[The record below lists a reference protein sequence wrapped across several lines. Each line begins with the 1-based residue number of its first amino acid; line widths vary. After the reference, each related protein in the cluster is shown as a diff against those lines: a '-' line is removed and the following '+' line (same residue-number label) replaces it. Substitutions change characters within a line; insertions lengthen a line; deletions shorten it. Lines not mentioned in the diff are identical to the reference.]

1 MGLPFGHDLIVC
13 DPSTLEVV
21 GHISADGSGSIPTED
36 NRYTALALAASSAWQ
51 AHPTVVA
58 ESMTD
63 QNGLN
68 QTVSSTSQ
76 TTILSESRDSVIGSP
91 GLLPNPAMASPA
103 SQLVGSSKKGIESRV
118 LTDGR
123 YLYLVSGHAQLVA
136 KDELGGLAFT
146 PAAPTQCRTKEKCVT
161 VTAFD
166 PKKNLAAVRTVVL
179 TGPKPSVLT
188 AAAAKRG
195 KRSVLHL
202 CKDACI
208 DASPV
213 SEKLSSSVGHLT
225 VEMWMRSET
234 ADESKNVYVHGDK
247 SSGGEVFIDMHSLD
261 NGWYVKGGARVEVRN
276 GVRSC
281 GAVASLPSRQWV
293 HLALVF
299 DGRWT
304 IYVNGALAGIS
315 RAEDTP
321 VVVSRP
327 TKRWLIG
334 SSLVG
339 SLAEVRVWK
348 IARPPIMIS
357 RDMST
362 PLTGNESGL
371 VAYWPMHEGQGRL
384 IYDWASNHPRHNGW
398 IANRPHPSWRQAVD
412 FPMEPP
418 ASLPEPEGCEL
429 SPWQL
434 FLPSVEQC
442 GMCANGRQLAVM
454 VPEVEDVGAG
464 QKCGLALF
472 FSLEDG
478 AQLPRNH
485 TVAPPVDG
493 LCHFDSS
500 YNGVWYVSM
509 AGQVLCWSQSECAVP
524 PPLRTDW
531 NSSSEALL
539 SPLECAARLADA
551 MDDRA
556 CQNMDHAWPCLYRA
570 LCIDP
575 SLELFQLLRHVLQAQ
590 FKRVQT
596 ARRASIFDDP
606 HNSRIALA
614 VLRLLRANFRVARC
628 NGLDPKSL
636 DLSVVRGAKN
646 EGHHLYQQLI
656 TLTDMPKGPVTEE
669 AVLAL
674 REGLPLFFTPEA
686 LRDMQRELLAS
697 GTSSTGAHAATAV
710 LEAVCSHM
718 AGFKQSLDL
727 MISLQ
732 GDPAQLSAFLLLLMR
747 AAANEMRCNLESRWQ
762 SKCARKLSMHADETG
777 HDANERERS
786 PITAVLIGLQ
796 AAILGSGNAEL
807 ICLLLE
813 HHSCLLEE
821 ICRAIAEFRS
831 TQQQN
836 AQEAPPDDFYLE
848 LLRSSAS
855 GQSVGSLVIA
865 VPITARDCFASLPH
879 LKKLASLLEDLGR
892 CFPSVQAVESNWSAN
907 WTPASSGSEAAGLPS
922 METEDIGGTVS
933 SWIYCVRLT
942 IERVAASVAGNMVK
956 GLQIPDSEK
965 DPEVLKWIESPLFAG
980 GLRDSSADIRPRLC
994 DEIAANVGQGKITWD
1009 AVKSN
1014 GTHPKGAVEIDS
1026 SLRHIFA
1033 VLVREDQREIVDPR
1047 SARNRRLSTEL
1058 AGKSWNTGEQKDA
1071 DEELDNK
1078 GIVKKAEETECVT
1091 DEGRDASSIP
1101 PGLHARFRRVEA
1113 LKGWLMHVR
1122 HDSAPPP
1129 TFDVFPP
1136 PPVFEGSSASGNA
1149 ALNQLV
1155 ERCLFALRFH
1165 PGPAPENNKVV
1176 LRALASASS
1185 TASKRS
1191 SRCITAYSKPNHG
1204 SWKSIFHSWRALKKL
1219 QRLLGL
1225 NAQTDT
1231 QADSFLELL
1240 LSFLTAPEVNFARIE
1255 KAVRERE
1262 EKGRLRAEG
1271 LRYLTAA
1278 VTNKAKPIKLEALAV
1293 VAETM
1298 SRFHYADGLKAAGP
1312 FVVRCVQESVYA
1324 LLHVVLAPLASS
1336 TPPNDSISQVQCN
1349 LILKLFHC
1357 RWDSVDFAYLRSMD
1371 LPKTLFSLVALWNPD
1386 GTEKLQQPASNLWC
1400 KPQKLQAKGS
1410 PGCLGDPRPRTLA
1423 EASVEV
1429 ASGLFSAC
1437 ALKSAL
1443 SLARY
1448 GHPGA
1453 TKASLSFLSQVLE
1466 CIARDLKLSVQ
1477 VLKSNAEQDRA
1488 KRHEDHV
1495 AGLLAI
1501 TARVLQALAD
1511 ATLENSVLGDL
1522 LPLLASCVF
1531 LPAKYVSLAQCAMAC
1546 VRYLLPHFSTERAE
1560 QGLAQLLSSNV
1571 SSCAPTSPFVIGTG
1585 KACISTAEVSG
1596 RRVVQLLVEIAGGR
1610 LHSDGE
1616 KAAEDGGVGDRNEGE
1631 EEGFGNVAGREAVS
1645 LLRHL
1650 FVGNRSWQHPIAAWL
1665 RSMLAD
1671 VPDCTSL
1678 ADKKTNE
1685 LIVALN
1691 VLCDPATGLV
1701 PGVSAEH
1708 QVKGTKIK
1716 TPVIVVSAGSSQA
1729 VVVGS
1734 DLGLSSDE
1742 MKVDPNALRV
1752 PEPAVTEVD
1761 PSIFAALL
1769 AAVIK
1774 ILQSLNPKTEFCGF
1788 PRAIAHAVPSSHVIS
1803 KMLRCLARHM
1813 ENPLCAKLVLSEPNL
1828 LHRLAHLAQGRLL
1841 DVGDQ
1846 ASLEEKSLYLHQI
1859 LETRDVSQFTGEIH
1873 VPRMQSPPCGKA
1885 RPGTKPSSE
1894 TAPEAAR
1901 RQAAEELCQIL
1912 RGFGP
1917 DLCMRALDI
1926 VGDDKDKAAAVL
1938 MDSADEIAA
1947 AVHEDQV
1954 KEIRRRLSSSGKLTL
1969 KDAFAPQPPEPP
1981 LPLTY
1986 TLAFG
1991 PIGTGFACLPLSA
2004 VVRSAASPPLNT
2016 STELL
2021 FRITGSG
2028 VFKKRR
2034 LHSDV
2039 APVVPLRVLSSPAVD
2054 VFNYDGSIQVMAYPP
2069 HPRRDDNNSELAER
2083 ATTAS
2088 IPHRED
2094 WIHVVVAF
2102 DNVDEKCNVWCNGKL
2117 VASSCGIAEGHHKRL
2132 SEQSAQSG
2140 RSLPENSS
2148 ITAAPEEDGG
2158 SGNNESKQVDDE
2170 VLLGPGLAESA
2181 SELHPCVVTEIGCFR
2196 LWGSCLSNTEAET
2209 LSLKGMSTR
2218 ETEFIPCE
2226 HSLLAALTM
2235 REGCGTKVASDVRSK
2250 EFDSTSEKRPE
2261 GKGEDCETKTQQLD
2275 SVVNAQLSGAV
2286 RWSCVLPP
2294 PVAPENCLMREIEDV
2309 VDGYDE
2315 DSDVPRTEWA
2325 STFQAADTSR
2335 IANACCLADISLS
2348 VLYARQALRLIA
2360 KVFLSPERAHL
2371 WGINPSDYF
2380 NGISPQHA
2388 AGIPSILAA
2397 SANLTATDAH
2407 PSYIEQLHLS
2417 IRTWLTMNPS
2427 TTSIHQFIAGCLSL
2441 LELPPDTYF
2450 FETPSHPFVASE
2462 LILQTIDIPGSSSY
2476 KISFDPRCKAL
2487 DYLHL
2492 YTDRSQKVQIAKFPD
2507 TQGRWRGI
2515 EVDKHAAFAIKFSGD
2530 AAAPSSWG
2538 YLFCVAVKTP
2548 KLNLA
2553 CEMLLALLGDKNV
2566 VQNHGVCTNVLVS
2579 HLAAIA
2585 HKEVGARREKVVEV
2599 LTVVFA
2605 KLAQYFS
2612 PMDRPLTQH
2621 LLCDLKRHADA
2632 QYVKERTPRASGCVL
2647 PRRYSSFVQ
2656 SQSELFL
2663 AADFAEQLWSNGPAE
2678 SGQTPDGPD
2687 DERGDE
2693 GFYNSKATMDD
2704 AARRCYV
2711 SPTLRPCLKASGAF
2725 RCATDTAIRGR
2736 SLLYSEGQWVTV
2748 QATSGVVLGKYYYEA
2763 RMLSPDPVY
2772 VGYACEVIDTPCGE
2786 CSASWS
2792 YCGNRGY
2799 KWHGGDRSLYPSDGV
2814 KWKGRDV
2821 VGVLLDLF
2829 TREIEYTLNGKR
2841 LGVAFS
2847 GLPAAF
2853 YFPTVTVGSSAVELN
2868 LGDSPFS
2875 FAPPPGYLPY
2885 SGFYGHD
2892 RVPGGSLPVE
2902 MFGTYLQTCT
2912 ALLSDKPV
2920 PLVFSGLEKD
2930 TLTGRLT
2937 REGTD
2942 FVEVLV
2948 LEGRPRVE
2956 GLLAVQSLANSCSMK
2971 ATAKVS
2977 RLGKWYYEAT
2987 LLSDGLMQIGWVT
3000 DSYAPDLV
3008 RSKGVGDDSRSWAF
3022 DGCRLLLRHRKE
3034 HNQVAGARTWREGD
3048 IIGCLLDLDS
3058 SAMRFTLNG
3067 EPVVCASQSTTA
3079 FSNFNVSDWFS
3090 PAASLDPDN
3099 GIVFNFGQL
3108 PFVYIPYG
3116 YRGIEAPCAIRTALE
3131 DQLQPPLRDALPS
3144 AFPFKSSFELDAVI
3158 VSFVDSLCESQKQ
3171 PVFNLKLKEL
3181 LLTNSPM
3188 ITEHGLKDIPIDQ
3201 LHARIVLLRHF
3212 NQLFRLVYPF
3222 INLSAADRPSGLLA
3236 EAALKCKKL
3245 LLATTTHTILQCHVQ
3260 TTNAM
3265 REPIQAKVLL
3275 NRRKAQLHRANP
3287 GKCRD
3292 GSPSLFGQL
3301 HTLLGEKHTGM
3312 YFTTRRFWSV
3322 TFQGEGAEDVGGP
3335 YRECLAE
3342 VCNELMSPAVPLFI
3356 PSANAKNNIGTHR
3369 DRMVLNPSLVSH
3381 QHESMLTFLGKL
3393 MAACMRAGEPLP
3405 LYLSPVLWKVLACEP
3420 LTVNDL
3426 ESVDKSVLNSLLF
3439 LLRLGEEGISEE
3451 PFKEVYDGVFTT
3463 EVSGDVVQ
3471 ELLPGGAQ
3479 LPVTYGNRSQYV
3491 HLAIQKRLVE
3501 SRENMLELAKGFYSI
3516 LPAHITHLF
3525 TSEHL
3530 EKLVCGSPVW
3540 DITELRANARYEGFS
3555 PDDKVCRYLWLVLE
3569 DLSIKDR
3576 SLFLRFVS
3584 GRERAPVRLKIMPL
3598 LVDSPDS
3605 YLPVASTC
3613 FFWISLPDYSSKQVL
3628 KEKLLYAIRHC
3639 TDIDTDYR
3647 VRGSI
3652 DENAPPTL
3660 GIGEPPDDEDFEDYS
3675 HLL

>member
-1 MGLPFGHDLIVC
+1 MGLDTDVRWLERASVLDPFGSHLHVAAVASRLPVRAALLRTSSISIDATTPHGDLLINENRVIKPATGWVTVHAVEPITSGVHEWSIKIENQGETSDGSGLMLGIVPKGFCRYDSFISQGSGWCLSRAGKFYGQWKRVEGVGTTAAFVFGTGDTVKFELDTEASKMTVSVADRFVVGEISKLTPEVYPAASLHYRQQHLVFESRRLKQRQSSEAGWFHRSLGYGVDVMFNLTREHLEARVDQLLANGLEISSDVCGPTKWEMFYLLREDVVEGMCTGVGKLLASPEQLVTQYGTDDSQRNHRLSAQGSDVDQVLSVCGIELCLSLVSALSAGNPALSDSVFDTISSQRCRELSGERTSEKWTVHSITSDEDCVYLATAEGLLKIGSGRGRLPTEIAARNDRDFPGHPVSLALVAGILYVRPSAAHTLAMGLPFGHDLIVC

-103 SQLVGSSKKGIESRV
+103 SQLVGSSKKGIES
-118 LTDGR
+118 
-123 YLYLVSGHAQLVA
+123 
-136 KDELGGLAFT
+136 
-146 PAAPTQCRTKEKCVT
+146 P
-161 VTAFD
+161 FD

-276 GVRSC
+276 
-281 GAVASLPSRQWV
+281 
-293 HLALVF
+293 
-299 DGRWT
+299 
-304 IYVNGALAGIS
+304 
-315 RAEDTP
+315 
-321 VVVSRP
+321 
-327 TKRWLIG
+327 
-334 SSLVG
+334 G

-1129 TFDVFPP
+1129 T
-1136 PPVFEGSSASGNA
+1136 
-1149 ALNQLV
+1149 
-1155 ERCLFALRFH
+1155 
-1165 PGPAPENNKVV
+1165 
-1176 LRALASASS
+1176 ALASASS

-1560 QGLAQLLSSNV
+1560 QGLAQLLSSN
-1571 SSCAPTSPFVIGTG
+1571 
-1585 KACISTAEVSG
+1585 
-1596 RRVVQLLVEIAGGR
+1596 
-1610 LHSDGE
+1610 
-1616 KAAEDGGVGDRNEGE
+1616 
-1631 EEGFGNVAGREAVS
+1631 
-1645 LLRHL
+1645 
-1650 FVGNRSWQHPIAAWL
+1650 
-1665 RSMLAD
+1665 
-1671 VPDCTSL
+1671 
-1678 ADKKTNE
+1678 

-1947 AVHEDQV
+1947 A
-1954 KEIRRRLSSSGKLTL
+1954 
-1969 KDAFAPQPPEPP
+1969 
-1981 LPLTY
+1981 
-1986 TLAFG
+1986 
-1991 PIGTGFACLPLSA
+1991 
-2004 VVRSAASPPLNT
+2004 
-2016 STELL
+2016 
-2021 FRITGSG
+2021 
-2028 VFKKRR
+2028 
-2034 LHSDV
+2034 
-2039 APVVPLRVLSSPAVD
+2039 
-2054 VFNYDGSIQVMAYPP
+2054 
-2069 HPRRDDNNSELAER
+2069 
-2083 ATTAS
+2083 
-2088 IPHRED
+2088 
-2094 WIHVVVAF
+2094 
-2102 DNVDEKCNVWCNGKL
+2102 
-2117 VASSCGIAEGHHKRL
+2117 
-2132 SEQSAQSG
+2132 SAQSG

-2181 SELHPCVVTEIGCFR
+2181 SELHPC
-2196 LWGSCLSNTEAET
+2196 
-2209 LSLKGMSTR
+2209 
-2218 ETEFIPCE
+2218 
-2226 HSLLAALTM
+2226 
-2235 REGCGTKVASDVRSK
+2235 
-2250 EFDSTSEKRPE
+2250 
-2261 GKGEDCETKTQQLD
+2261 
-2275 SVVNAQLSGAV
+2275 
-2286 RWSCVLPP
+2286 
-2294 PVAPENCLMREIEDV
+2294 
-2309 VDGYDE
+2309 
-2315 DSDVPRTEWA
+2315 
-2325 STFQAADTSR
+2325 
-2335 IANACCLADISLS
+2335 
-2348 VLYARQALRLIA
+2348 
-2360 KVFLSPERAHL
+2360 
-2371 WGINPSDYF
+2371 
-2380 NGISPQHA
+2380 
-2388 AGIPSILAA
+2388 
-2397 SANLTATDAH
+2397 
-2407 PSYIEQLHLS
+2407 
-2417 IRTWLTMNPS
+2417 
-2427 TTSIHQFIAGCLSL
+2427 CLSL

-2492 YTDRSQKVQIAKFPD
+2492 YTDRSQK
-2507 TQGRWRGI
+2507 
-2515 EVDKHAAFAIKFSGD
+2515 
-2530 AAAPSSWG
+2530 
-2538 YLFCVAVKTP
+2538 
-2548 KLNLA
+2548 
-2553 CEMLLALLGDKNV
+2553 
-2566 VQNHGVCTNVLVS
+2566 
-2579 HLAAIA
+2579 
-2585 HKEVGARREKVVEV
+2585 
-2599 LTVVFA
+2599 
-2605 KLAQYFS
+2605 
-2612 PMDRPLTQH
+2612 
-2621 LLCDLKRHADA
+2621 
-2632 QYVKERTPRASGCVL
+2632 
-2647 PRRYSSFVQ
+2647 
-2656 SQSELFL
+2656 SELFL

-2920 PLVFSGLEKD
+2920 PLF
-2930 TLTGRLT
+2930 
-2937 REGTD
+2937 
-2942 FVEVLV
+2942 
-2948 LEGRPRVE
+2948 
-2956 GLLAVQSLANSCSMK
+2956 
-2971 ATAKVS
+2971 
-2977 RLGKWYYEAT
+2977 
-2987 LLSDGLMQIGWVT
+2987 
-3000 DSYAPDLV
+3000 
-3008 RSKGVGDDSRSWAF
+3008 
-3022 DGCRLLLRHRKE
+3022 
-3034 HNQVAGARTWREGD
+3034 
-3048 IIGCLLDLDS
+3048 
-3058 SAMRFTLNG
+3058 
-3067 EPVVCASQSTTA
+3067 
-3079 FSNFNVSDWFS
+3079 
-3090 PAASLDPDN
+3090 
-3099 GIVFNFGQL
+3099 
-3108 PFVYIPYG
+3108 
-3116 YRGIEAPCAIRTALE
+3116 
-3131 DQLQPPLRDALPS
+3131 
-3144 AFPFKSSFELDAVI
+3144 
-3158 VSFVDSLCESQKQ
+3158 
-3171 PVFNLKLKEL
+3171 
-3181 LLTNSPM
+3181 
-3188 ITEHGLKDIPIDQ
+3188 
-3201 LHARIVLLRHF
+3201 
-3212 NQLFRLVYPF
+3212 
-3222 INLSAADRPSGLLA
+3222 
-3236 EAALKCKKL
+3236 
-3245 LLATTTHTILQCHVQ
+3245 
-3260 TTNAM
+3260 
-3265 REPIQAKVLL
+3265 
-3275 NRRKAQLHRANP
+3275 
-3287 GKCRD
+3287 
-3292 GSPSLFGQL
+3292 
-3301 HTLLGEKHTGM
+3301 
-3312 YFTTRRFWSV
+3312 
-3322 TFQGEGAEDVGGP
+3322 
-3335 YRECLAE
+3335 
-3342 VCNELMSPAVPLFI
+3342 
-3356 PSANAKNNIGTHR
+3356 
-3369 DRMVLNPSLVSH
+3369 
-3381 QHESMLTFLGKL
+3381 
-3393 MAACMRAGEPLP
+3393 
-3405 LYLSPVLWKVLACEP
+3405 
-3420 LTVNDL
+3420 
-3426 ESVDKSVLNSLLF
+3426 
-3439 LLRLGEEGISEE
+3439 
-3451 PFKEVYDGVFTT
+3451 
-3463 EVSGDVVQ
+3463 
-3471 ELLPGGAQ
+3471 
-3479 LPVTYGNRSQYV
+3479 
-3491 HLAIQKRLVE
+3491 
-3501 SRENMLELAKGFYSI
+3501 
-3516 LPAHITHLF
+3516 
-3525 TSEHL
+3525 
-3530 EKLVCGSPVW
+3530 
-3540 DITELRANARYEGFS
+3540 
-3555 PDDKVCRYLWLVLE
+3555 
-3569 DLSIKDR
+3569 
-3576 SLFLRFVS
+3576 
-3584 GRERAPVRLKIMPL
+3584 
-3598 LVDSPDS
+3598 
-3605 YLPVASTC
+3605 
-3613 FFWISLPDYSSKQVL
+3613 
-3628 KEKLLYAIRHC
+3628 
-3639 TDIDTDYR
+3639 
-3647 VRGSI
+3647 
-3652 DENAPPTL
+3652 
-3660 GIGEPPDDEDFEDYS
+3660 
-3675 HLL
+3675 